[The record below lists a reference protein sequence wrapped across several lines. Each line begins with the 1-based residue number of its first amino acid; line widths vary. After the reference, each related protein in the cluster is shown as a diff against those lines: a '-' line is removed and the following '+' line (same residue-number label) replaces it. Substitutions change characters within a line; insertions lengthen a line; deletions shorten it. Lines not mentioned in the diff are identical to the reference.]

1 MSSRRNQDYSWI
13 PSSLLQDF
21 STSDLRLLQGHL
33 KTVSQILQ
41 DYLSDFKQTGF
52 MEPSSTVDIWHS
64 NICPSDVCPGDNYK
78 LADLTLQAQRLIQV
92 IFRDNFK
99 HDFNTTKLS
108 ST

>member
-1 MSSRRNQDYSWI
+1 
-13 PSSLLQDF
+13 
-21 STSDLRLLQGHL
+21 
-33 KTVSQILQ
+33 
-41 DYLSDFKQTGF
+41 

-108 ST
+108 STQLGTTQPQLVHDIFCISLNSCKIRIHYRSRCFE